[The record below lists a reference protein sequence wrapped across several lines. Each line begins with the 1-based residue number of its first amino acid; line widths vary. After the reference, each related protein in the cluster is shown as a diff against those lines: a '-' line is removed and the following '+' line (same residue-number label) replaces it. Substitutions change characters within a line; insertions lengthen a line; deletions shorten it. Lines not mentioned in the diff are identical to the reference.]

1 MVQGTPEA
9 LDAIIAWAQH
19 GPETARVEDVEI
31 DEGKGNFT
39 RFEILRSR

>member
-19 GPETARVEDVEI
+19 GPDTARVEGVEI
-31 DEGKGNFT
+31 EEGEGNFT